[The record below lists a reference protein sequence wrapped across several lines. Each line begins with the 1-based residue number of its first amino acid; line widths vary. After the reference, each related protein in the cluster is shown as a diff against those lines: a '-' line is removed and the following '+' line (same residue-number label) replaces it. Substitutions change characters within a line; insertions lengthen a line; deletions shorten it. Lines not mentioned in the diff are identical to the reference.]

1 MPEEQQA
8 ALPPA
13 LLYSLLR
20 ALGPKKIAKGRS
32 KAKPGEK
39 ISPSAKRAFQALVQ
53 AADQAKTA
61 SQFAKLAGAASTNRA
76 ASHGAITEL
85 TVEYTSNGYTI
96 VIVKFADGTGHIAAF
111 PTT

>member
-1 MPEEQQA
+1 MPQEPQ

-32 KAKPGEK
+32 KANPGEK
-39 ISPSAKRAFQALVQ
+39 ISPSAKRAFQALVR

-61 SQFAKLAGAASTNRA
+61 NQFAKLVGDANTNRA
-76 ASHGAITEL
+76 ESHGAITVL
-85 TVEYTSNGYTI
+85 TVEYTKNGYTVI
-96 VIVKFADGTGHIAAF
+96 IVKFEDGTSYLVIY

>member
-1 MPEEQQA
+1 MPDEPQ

-20 ALGPKKIAKGRS
+20 ALGPKKIAKARS

-39 ISPSAKRAFQALVQ
+39 PSPSAKRAFQALVQ

-61 SQFAKLAGAASTNRA
+61 NQFAKLVGDANTNRA
-76 ASHGAITEL
+76 ASHGAVTQL

-96 VIVKFADGTGHIAAF
+96 VIVKFADGTGYIAAF